1 MYQAKMKV
9 RKKRRKRNKG
19 GRLTLGG
26 ILLRILVWIPAIAI
40 VISYISI
47 YINPQVFW
55 VPMFFGLYFV
65 PIFIINLLFLL
76 LLIFRRKAL
85 LLVPL
90 VALLPSL
97 IFADRFVKVGNEE
110 ESFDGSCIKVM
121 TYNVGRYSAGKGMT
135 REESIDGIRSFIRD
149 EHPDVVCIQEF
160 MTSDS
165 SNMYTLLPDYPYHT
179 CHLFKGNNHFGNV
192 TLSKYPIRNSQSIT
206 FSKSTNLCVVS
217 DIELDDTVIRVF
229 NCHLESYALS
239 FLSLVKRLS
248 DKDQFK
254 GEFLEMHE
262 HIKEATIRRADQV
275 AAVMDNIA
283 GSEYPSILCGDFN
296 DTPVSYAYHQLQKR
310 KTDSFVA
317 SGKGFGSTYSVL
329 WPVLR
334 IDYILLPS
342 QFGCSMHEV
351 TRIQHSDHYPVST
364 IIYVQ
369 PQGQPVLK

>member
-1 MYQAKMKV
+1 MMYQARAKV
-9 RKKRRKRNKG
+9 RRKHRRHNKG
-19 GRLTLGG
+19 GHLTLGR
-26 ILLRILVWIPAIAI
+26 LFMRILVCIPAVAI

-47 YINPQVFW
+47 FINPQKFW

-65 PIFIINLLFLL
+65 PIFIVNFCMLILLAFK
-76 LLIFRRKAL
+76 RKAF

-97 IFADRFVKVGNEE
+97 VFADRFVKIGSEE
-110 ESFDGSCIKVM
+110 QTINGPCLKIL

-135 REESIDGIRSFIRD
+135 MEESINGIRKFL
-149 EHPDVVCIQEF
+149 ENEQPDVVCLQEF
-160 MTSDS
+160 LIADS
-165 SNMYTLLPDYPYHT
+165 SGMYKILPDFPYHS
-179 CHLFKGNNHFGNV
+179 CHLFKGTNYFGNV
-192 TLSKYPIRNSQSIT
+192 TLSKYPIVSTDKIT

-217 DIELDDTVIRVF
+217 DIRVEDEVVRVY

-239 FLSLVKRLS
+239 FLSLVKRLF
-248 DKDQFK
+248 DKDEFK

-262 HIKEATIRRADQV
+262 HIREATIRRADQV
-275 AAVMDNIA
+275 AVIMDNIA
-283 GSEYPSILCGDFN
+283 GSEHPSIICGDFN

-317 SGKGFGSTYSVL
+317 SGKGFGSTYSLL
-329 WPVLR
+329 WPILR

-351 TRIQHSDHYPVST
+351 TRIRHSDHYPVT
-364 IIYVQ
+364 ANVFLH
-369 PQGQPVLK
+369 PD